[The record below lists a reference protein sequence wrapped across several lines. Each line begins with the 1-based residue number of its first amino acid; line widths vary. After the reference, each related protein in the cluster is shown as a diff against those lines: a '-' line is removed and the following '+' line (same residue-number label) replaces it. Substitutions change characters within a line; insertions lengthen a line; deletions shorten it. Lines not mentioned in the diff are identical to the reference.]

1 MINKTAHYIKQ
12 NRARIQQLSKEG
24 SWILFGSAISVLGSL
39 LLVRVLTEYLQP
51 AEYGD
56 LALGLTIAGLVNQ
69 VAMGGVT
76 SGIGRFYSIATE
88 KGDLWGY
95 LSASKRLM
103 GYATLGVAAIAL
115 VLMTGLFAT
124 GQSQW
129 MGLAAAVF
137 VFSILSGYNSALGG
151 IQNAARQ
158 RAIVALHSGMDAWLK
173 IGLAV
178 GVVLW
183 LGSSSTA
190 VVIGYALSALLVT
203 SSQLFFLKRLMQR
216 HGGGTHSPC
225 TEDWV
230 RQMWLFSWPMMAGG
244 LFNWGY
250 YASQRWALELFVSTA
265 DVGKFYA
272 LTQIAYSP
280 FSMAG
285 SLFMSMLIPILYAR
299 AGALGNHQRIANVR
313 GILFKIAA
321 LGVGATFLVAGI
333 TFFWHEAIFK
343 LLVAKQ
349 YHDVSVYMPMIV
361 IAAGLLQSSMALG
374 SILTTANKT
383 KNALPLAIYGQTII
397 VLLNMIFT
405 YLYGITGLIFSMVF
419 GAALHIIW
427 MYSII
432 VKHGHVKL

>member
-1 MINKTAHYIKQ
+1 MTRIK
-12 NRARIQQLSKEG
+12 RLAKEG
-24 SWILFGSAISVLGSL
+24 SWIVAGQIAAVAGALV
-39 LLVRVLTEYLQP
+39 LVRVLTEHLDP
-51 AEYGD
+51 AQYGQ

-76 SGIGRFYSIATE
+76 GGIGRFYSISLE

-95 LSASKRLM
+95 LRASNRLM
-103 GYATLGVAAIAL
+103 GYATLGASAIAL
-115 VLMTGLFAT
+115 VLMVGLFLT
-124 GQSQW
+124 GQMQW
-129 MGLAAAVF
+129 LGLAAAVLI
-137 VFSILSGYNSALGG
+137 FSILSVYNSALGG

-158 RAIVALHSGMDAWLK
+158 RAIVALHGGMDAWLK

-203 SSQLFFLKRLMQR
+203 VSQLFFLRRLLRR
-216 HGGGTHSPC
+216 HGGNTHNSS
-225 TEDWV
+225 TEDWA

-272 LTQIAYSP
+272 LTQVAYSP
-280 FSMAG
+280 ITMAAG
-285 SLFMSMLIPILYAR
+285 LFMSMLVPILYAR
-299 AGALGNHQRIANVR
+299 AGDPGNHQRIANVR
-313 GILFKIAA
+313 GIVFKIAS
-321 LGVGATFLVAGI
+321 LGLVATFLLAGI

-343 LLVAKQ
+343 LLVAQQ
-349 YHDVSVYMPMIV
+349 YLGMSVYMPLVV
-361 IAAGLLQSSMALG
+361 ISAGLLQSSIAMG
-374 SILTTANKT
+374 SILTSANKT
-383 KNALPLAIYGQTII
+383 NKVLPLAIYGQSII
-397 VLLNMIFT
+397 IISNMVLAH
-405 YLYGITGLIFSMVF
+405 LYGITGLLFSMIF
-419 GAALHIIW
+419 GAGLHIIW